1 MRVGL
6 TTWRALILGWV
17 LLAVALPLV
26 GCGGGG
32 RPNSVTVT
40 GQVLLD
46 GQPLA
51 GAAVMF
57 TGPEG
62 GAPVTA
68 VTDANGNFKLEAVIG
83 LNKVAVAKTEGGGG
97 AGEAELSPPDEMP
110 SSPQVSSVVPSK
122 YANPATSG
130 ISVEVKPGMGP
141 VKIELTSQE

>member
-1 MRVGL
+1 MRARS
-6 TTWRALILGWV
+6 TTWIVLILAWTA
-17 LLAVALPLV
+17 LAVVVPLV
-26 GCGGGG
+26 GCGGSG
-32 RPNSVTVT
+32 RPNTVTVT

-46 GQPLA
+46 GQPLP
-51 GAAVMF
+51 GTAVMF

-68 VTDANGNFKLEAVIG
+68 VTDANGNFKLDAVIG

-97 AGEAELSPPDEMP
+97 AGEAELAPAEEATTPPP
-110 SSPQVSSVVPSK
+110 VRSVLPAK

-141 VKIELTSQE
+141 VRIELKSQE